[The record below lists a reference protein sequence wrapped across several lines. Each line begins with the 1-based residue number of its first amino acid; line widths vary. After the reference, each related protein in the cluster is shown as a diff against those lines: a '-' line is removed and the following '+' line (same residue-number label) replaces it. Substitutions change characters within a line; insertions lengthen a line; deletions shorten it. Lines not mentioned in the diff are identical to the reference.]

1 MHFINET
8 DDYFAEGLDRYS
20 SHYEIVRE
28 PALGRLYAS
37 LLAKYGKAFDLKP
50 VRSRPLEGVDMEA
63 YRTEGH
69 AFFLLFYATMKDQIG
84 GPLYVITELHGRIS
98 RPDAIFELESSVAL
112 SLTQAVKGGVDHVCF
127 KRDLEFLLVRDQN
140 SMVAGYG
147 KAAAWV
153 RAFRKFYPEFV
164 V

>member
-8 DDYFAEGLDRYS
+8 DGHFEHGLDVYGSRY
-20 SHYEIVRE
+20 EVVRE
-28 PALGRLYAS
+28 PALGRLYSS

-50 VRSRPLEGVDMEA
+50 VRCRPLDGVDVEA
-63 YRTEGH
+63 YRTRGP

-84 GPLYVITELHGRIS
+84 APLYVITELHGRVS
-98 RPDAIFELESSVAL
+98 HPDVIFELESSIPL
-112 SLTQAVKGGVDHVCF
+112 SLTHGDKGGVNHICF
-127 KRDLEFLLVRDQN
+127 RSDLEFLLVRDLN
-140 SMVAGYG
+140 GIIAGYG
-147 KAAAWV
+147 RAAGWV

>member
-1 MHFINET
+1 MHFKNKT
-8 DDYFAEGLDRYS
+8 DGYLVDGFDRYGS
-20 SHYEIVRE
+20 RYEVIRE
-28 PALGRLYAS
+28 PALGRIYTS
-37 LLAKYGKAFDLKP
+37 LSAKYGKAFDLNP
-50 VRSRPLEGVDMEA
+50 VRCGPLEGIDVEA
-63 YRTEGH
+63 YRTQGH

-98 RPDAIFELESSVAL
+98 HPDAIFELEDSVPL
-112 SLTQAVKGGVDHVCF
+112 SLTHSDKGGVDHICF
-127 KRDLEFLLVRDQN
+127 RADLEFLLVRDQN
-140 SMVAGYG
+140 DIIAGYG